1 MSEAG
6 LFSHATLSTLTRTC
20 YYSVHLCT
28 TKEKAATWE
37 NVKPML
43 FLFVD
48 SSFVIN
54 FINTRNDKNATVTA
68 NATIRFSLT
77 EVSFPPPVELL
88 F

>member
-6 LFSHATLSTLTRTC
+6 LFSHATLSTLMRTC

-54 FINTRNDKNATVTA
+54 FINIEMIKMLL
-68 NATIRFSLT
+68 SLQMLQLD
-77 EVSFPPPVELL
+77 FH
-88 F
+88 